1 MSEPFVL
8 SKKPVPVTEIPSE
21 EVILARAKEVL
32 ASIPQWKEGKAYKG
46 GVKTFTLPKGLT
58 PGTSAE
64 DFWAC
69 RMSGHSSSDAS
80 FDAMWAHL
88 AKDKAENEMNSSSRE
103 YGVEA
108 SQILTE
114 LGSPRYMPIIRKVTK
129 VKEISPTQEIW
140 TLFYKF
146 NPVMTP
152 RVFTVLQ
159 LAYLDE
165 SNPTERVGT
174 IVQIPID
181 LSPDPELSKLEEK
194 GVKASYVSVE
204 QLTELNGGSEG
215 GKVRWTMATS
225 SHPGGMIPDA
235 ITNASL
241 AGEIAKDVPNFLSFL
256 KGVKG

>member
-21 EVILARAKEVL
+21 EDILARAKEVL
-32 ASIPQWKEGKAYKG
+32 ASIPSWKEGKAYKG
-46 GVKTFTLPKGLT
+46 GVKTFTLPKTLT

-69 RMSGHSSSDAS
+69 RMSEHSSSDAS
-80 FDAMWAHL
+80 FDLMWAHL
-88 AKDKAENEMNSSSRE
+88 AKDKAENEMK
-103 YGVEA
+103 
-108 SQILTE
+108 
-114 LGSPRYMPIIRKVTK
+114 YMPIIRKVTK

-165 SNPTERVGT
+165 SNPTERVGI

-181 LSPDPELSKLEEK
+181 LSPDPELSRLEEK

-241 AGEIAKDVPNFLSFL
+241 AGEIAKDVPNFLDFL
-256 KGVKG
+256 KSVKG